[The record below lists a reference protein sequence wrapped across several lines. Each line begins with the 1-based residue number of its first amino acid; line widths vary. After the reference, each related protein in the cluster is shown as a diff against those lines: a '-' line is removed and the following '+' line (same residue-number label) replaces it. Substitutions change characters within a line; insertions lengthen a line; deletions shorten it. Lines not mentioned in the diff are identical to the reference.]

1 MFDPKSR
8 LRALAEENKDL
19 KEKLERAQRELAES
33 VRTEVELG
41 AAIRRLNDE
50 LEQLRAQKE
59 SVKNTENQKNK

>member
-8 LRALAEENKDL
+8 MRALAKENKDL

-41 AAIRRLNDE
+41 AAIRRLSDE
-50 LEQLRAQKE
+50 LDQLRAQKV
-59 SVKNTENQKNK
+59 SVKNTENTKNK